1 MLLRQA
7 IPSLSLLCAFLCP
20 AMLFADGGTVQFRR
34 NAGPFWVSLFSTPAP
49 LRPGRVDLSVLLESK
64 ANHQPLLDAAV
75 RIAVRK
81 DDRTINLEATRAQ
94 ATNKLLYACQAD
106 IPSSGRWDVEVIVDR
121 NGQRA
126 SATGTLSVL
135 DPLPP
140 FLMYWPYFAIVPVFI
155 LLFAIHQF
163 LRHRENQRKG
173 QV

>member
-34 NAGPFWVSLFSTPAP
+34 NAGPFWVSLFTTPAP
-49 LRPGRVDLSVLLESK
+49 LRPGRVDLSVVLESK

-75 RIAVRK
+75 LIAVRK
-81 DDRTINLEATRAQ
+81 DDRTISLEATRAQ
-94 ATNKLLYACQAD
+94 ATNKLLYACQAN

-126 SATGTLSVL
+126 SATGTLPVL

-140 FLMYWPYFAIVPVFI
+140 LLMYWPYFAIVPVFI

-163 LRHRENQRKG
+163 LRHRENRRKG

>member
-34 NAGPFWVSLFSTPAP
+34 NAGPFWVSLFTTPAP
-49 LRPGRVDLSVLLESK
+49 LRPGRVDLSVLLESE

-75 RIAVRK
+75 RIVIRK

-140 FLMYWPYFAIVPVFI
+140 LLMYWPYFAIVPVFI
-155 LLFAIHQF
+155 LLFAVHQF
-163 LRHRENQRKG
+163 LRHRENRRKRR
-173 QV
+173 V

>member
-7 IPSLSLLCAFLCP
+7 IPALSLLCAFLCP
-20 AMLFADGGTVQFRR
+20 AMLLADGGTVQFRR
-34 NAGPFWVSLFSTPAP
+34 NAGPFWVSLFTTPAP
-49 LRPGRVDLSVLLESK
+49 LRPGRGELSVLLESE

-75 RIAVRK
+75 RIVIRK

-94 ATNKLLYACQAD
+94 ATNKLLYACQVD
-106 IPSSGRWDVEVIVDR
+106 ILSSGRWDVEVIVDR

-140 FLMYWPYFAIVPVFI
+140 LLMYWPYFAIVPVFI

-163 LRHRENQRKG
+163 LRYRENRRKRR
-173 QV
+173 V